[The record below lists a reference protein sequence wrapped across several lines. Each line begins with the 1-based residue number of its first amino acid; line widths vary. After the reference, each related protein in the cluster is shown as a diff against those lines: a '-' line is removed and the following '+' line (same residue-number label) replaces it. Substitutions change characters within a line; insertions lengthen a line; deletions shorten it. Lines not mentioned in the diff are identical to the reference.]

1 MQTSYRHEKWCLS
14 FMENGRS
21 RTLTVPDGWLG
32 RITTATRGYRE
43 IRALIRQLGTEAQ
56 GAARGANQ
64 RLARRVAAGR
74 RLLAKLIAAKAG
86 TAVKAG
92 AR

>member
-1 MQTSYRHEKWCLS
+1 MQTNYRHEKWCLS

-21 RTLTVPDGWLG
+21 RTLTVPDAWLRRMTG
-32 RITTATRGYRE
+32 ATRGYRE
-43 IRALIRQLGTEAQ
+43 IRTLIRQLGAEAQ
-56 GAARGANQ
+56 GVTRGANQ
-64 RLARRVAAGR
+64 RLAKRVAAGR

-86 TAVKAG
+86 TTPKGG